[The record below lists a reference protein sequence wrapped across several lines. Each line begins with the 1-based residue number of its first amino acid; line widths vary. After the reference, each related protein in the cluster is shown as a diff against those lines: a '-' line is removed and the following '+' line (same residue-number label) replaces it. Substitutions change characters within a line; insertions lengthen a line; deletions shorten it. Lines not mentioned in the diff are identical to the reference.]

1 MKIRRRELPLLL
13 AVSSLLLGTWL
24 RPVAAQLLGP
34 EFQVNTHT
42 TGAQYSPAVAAYGS
56 GNFVVVWTDHGWPF
70 SHVGVFGQR
79 FNSAGILVGSEFRV
93 SSLTTSPQGS
103 PAVAVDASGN
113 FVVVWEGN
121 GQDGS
126 DYGVVG
132 RRFDSMGI
140 PVGSLFQVNSYT
152 TGAQKQPA
160 VAADS
165 SGNFVVVWGS
175 SYQDGSGEGVFGQRF
190 TSTGDPVGTEF
201 QVNTYTTSSQEGPKV
216 AEVGSGNFVVV
227 WNSYLQDG
235 SGLGVFGQSF
245 DSAGNPEGN
254 EFRVNSYTTEFQ
266 ERPAVAADGSGS
278 FVVTWMSYGQDA
290 SSGGVFGQRF
300 DSAGSPA
307 GSEFQVNTYT
317 TNDQAF
323 PAVAA
328 DGSGNFV
335 VVWYGYGQNPSP
347 GGVLGQRFSSAGSP
361 VGSEFQVN
369 TYMTDS
375 QVPSAVAVDASG
387 NFVVGWTSFHQ
398 DGSTFGVFGQR
409 LSNWILIDGFEAGDA
424 CAWSAAVGGGCP

>member
-1 MKIRRRELPLLL
+1 MKNRRRERPHFLVASLLLL
-13 AVSSLLLGTWL
+13 APCL
-24 RPVAAQLLGP
+24 RPAAAQLVGP

-42 TGAQYSPAVAAYGS
+42 TGAQYSPAVAAHGS
-56 GNFVVVWTDHGWPF
+56 GNFVVVWTDHGQPF
-70 SHVGVFGQR
+70 SHIGVFGQR
-79 FNSAGILVGSEFRV
+79 FNSAGILIGSEFRV
-93 SSLTTSPQGS
+93 SNLTTSPQGS
-103 PAVAVDASGN
+103 PAVAADASGN

-140 PVGSLFQVNSYT
+140 PVGSVFQVNTYP
-152 TGAQKQPA
+152 TGAQRRPA
-160 VAADS
+160 VAADA
-165 SGNFVVVWGS
+165 SGNLVVVWNS
-175 SYQDGSGEGVFGQRF
+175 FYQDGSIEGIFGQRF
-190 TSTGDPVGTEF
+190 SSAGNPVGKEF

-216 AEVGSGNFVVV
+216 AAGGSGNFVVV
-227 WNSYLQDG
+227 WNSYTQDG
-235 SGLGVFGQSF
+235 SISGVFGQRF
-245 DSAGNPEGN
+245 DSAGSKQGI
-254 EFRVNSYTTEFQ
+254 EFQVNSYTTGGQNLPE
-266 ERPAVAADGSGS
+266 VAADGTSS

-317 TNDQAF
+317 TNEQAF
-323 PAVAA
+323 PAVTA

-335 VVWYGYGQNPSP
+335 VAWYSFGQNAY
-347 GGVLGQRFSSAGSP
+347 GDVFGQRFSSAGRP

-369 TYMTDS
+369 NYTTNS
-375 QVPSAVAVDASG
+375 QVPSAVAADGAG
-387 NFVVGWTSFHQ
+387 NFVVAWTSYRQ